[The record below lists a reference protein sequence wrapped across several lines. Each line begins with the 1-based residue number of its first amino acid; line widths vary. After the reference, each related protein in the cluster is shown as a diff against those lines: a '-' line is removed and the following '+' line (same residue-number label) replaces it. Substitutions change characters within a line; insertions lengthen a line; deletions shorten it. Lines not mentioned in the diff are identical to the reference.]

1 MNTQKRFLWPWLA
14 LPARP
19 RRLGLHRSAQWPWHV
34 LTGLILI
41 VLAYGIYY
49 STSLIAYEWR
59 WNRVPQYFVYQA
71 EDAQRA
77 TDLARVEAIDL
88 DGERARVTL
97 LDSAGNQQL
106 LEVAKDSLQFATG
119 DEVAEGDVLGVTRHW
134 AAGPLLW
141 GLWATLWI
149 STAAG
154 AIGLLIGLFMG
165 LCRLSRNATL
175 RDLST
180 VYVELVRGTPL
191 LVQIFIFYFFIGTVL
206 NLSREFAGVAALALF
221 TGAYVA
227 EIVRAGVQ
235 SIAKG
240 QSEAARSLGLSAP
253 QSMRHVILP
262 QAFKRVL
269 PPLAG
274 QFISLV
280 KDTSLVSVIAITE
293 LTKSGREAITT
304 SFSTFEIWFCVAAL
318 YLLINLPLSQI
329 ANQLER
335 RLAQSD

>member
-1 MNTQKRFLWPWLA
+1 MIK
-14 LPARP
+14 
-19 RRLGLHRSAQWPWHV
+19 HHKAQWPWHGLTALV
-34 LTGLILI
+34 LIGLAFSLY
-41 VLAYGIYY
+41 AA
-49 STSLIAYEWR
+49 TSRISYEWH

-71 EDAQRA
+71 EQPQRA
-77 TDLARVEAIDL
+77 EGYGSVEQIT
-88 DGERARVTL
+88 GQGGQTRVTL
-97 LDSAGNQQL
+97 RDEDGGEQVLRVDAGS
-106 LEVAKDSLQFATG
+106 VVLQ
-119 DEVAEGDVLGVTRHW
+119 EGDDVSEGDQIGVTRHW
-134 AAGPLLW
+134 TAGPIAW
-141 GLWATLWI
+141 GLWTTLWL
-149 STAAG
+149 SLVSG
-154 AIGLLIGLFMG
+154 VFGLLLGLVTG
-165 LCRLSRNATL
+165 LCRLSSNPTL
-175 RDLST
+175 RHLST

-227 EIVRAGVQ
+227 EIVRSGVQ

-240 QSEAARSLGLSAP
+240 QGEAARSLGLDAG

-318 YLLINLPLSQI
+318 YLVINLPLSYF
-329 ANQLER
+329 ASRLER